1 MRRIPV
7 LDSFGRAYATGRRK
21 TAVARVWV
29 AKGSGKVTVNRLMMV
44 FISCSPACAD
54 NVHAER
60 ARARAVSSRG
70 RQRRQDRSGAGVQG
84 IQGMYG
90 LGRGVCRG
98 SRCCCARR
106 VEGARLVVRGL

>member
-44 FISCSPACAD
+44 FPSYSAACGD
-54 NVHAER
+54 TRER
-60 ARARAVSSRG
+60 STTHARAVSVG
-70 RQRRQDRSGAGVQG
+70 WRQRRQDGTGAGVQG
-84 IQGMYG
+84 YH
-90 LGRGVCRG
+90 GV
-98 SRCCCARR
+98 
-106 VEGARLVVRGL
+106 

>member
-60 ARARAVSSRG
+60 ARARTRTCRVFKREAAE
-70 RQRRQDRSGAGVQG
+70 AG
-84 IQGMYG
+84 
-90 LGRGVCRG
+90 
-98 SRCCCARR
+98 
-106 VEGARLVVRGL
+106 